1 MNKRGK
7 ETVLTAY
14 IILITIALVGGFMA
28 YAVSSPTASVV
39 LDTTNPKISI
49 TALDAVFDPDGLT
62 SFKLAASAKE
72 NFNLG
77 LTGKFILSLETGND
91 KVEYEG
97 FVFFDGVFGEI
108 RSLKIKDIDG
118 ITDASDVSGTVV
130 VTNAIDDT
138 ATLLVK
144 FEFYRP
150 VKDFF
155 NPPSKLLVNFDF
167 TTYDKTFESKILPIR
182 HAERPNPFPYYLT
195 KLQIGEIKV

>member
-28 YAVSSPTASVV
+28 YAVSSPTAAVV
-39 LDTTNPKISI
+39 LDTENPKISI
-49 TALDAVFDPDGLT
+49 TSLDAVFDPDGLT
-62 SFKLAASAKE
+62 SFKFAASAKE
-72 NFNLG
+72 NLNIG
-77 LTGKFILSLETGND
+77 LTGKFILFLETGNN

-108 RSLKIKDIDG
+108 RDLKIKDIDG
-118 ITDASDVSGTVV
+118 ITDAEEVSGTVV
-130 VTNAIDDT
+130 VTNAIDNT

-144 FEFYRP
+144 LEFNRP

-155 NPPSKLLVNFDF
+155 NPPAKLLINFDF
-167 TTYDKTFESKILPIR
+167 TTYDKTYESKILPIR
-182 HAERPNPFPYYLT
+182 HTEKPNPFPYYLT
-195 KLQIGEIKV
+195 NIKIVEIKV